1 MGLPDDWSS
10 TMDISSFIT
19 TGLDEEEERRKVQR
33 KKERVSVSI
42 TMVPETCFEGKTASD
57 FLDPTEDPVWVLV
70 HDEGTGDAQVGTPHT
85 APHTTRTDEARA
97 RALAHFPPQ
106 RLAPKSEEEPAR
118 NAPLSHL
125 PCHPPMPPLARAVSS
140 SP

>member
-1 MGLPDDWSS
+1 
-10 TMDISSFIT
+10 MDISSFIT

-85 APHTTRTDEARA
+85 APHTTRTDEA
-97 RALAHFPPQ
+97 HFPP
-106 RLAPKSEEEPAR
+106 RPSRKKNRHETHLSLISLATP
-118 NAPLSHL
+118 
-125 PCHPPMPPLARAVSS
+125 PCPPLLVPSVLLHDPQRHRLGRLLQG
-140 SP
+140 